1 MKSTAALTNPKDILN
16 RHLREAVKPHA
27 AALRQA
33 AAIDRELEK
42 EMLATHPDTAKKEAN
57 ELLERASTGDTKA
70 EGVLRSAGGTEAY
83 VKAKCAMFDLAR
95 AKHAGAARASVP
107 LWTKVSAAVLISI
120 DAAHREI
127 NQQWRHTC
135 EQLGEPCPPSAWD
148 NYCRNL
154 RNGIERAPFA
164 AENLR
169 HGTAWQIES
178 LGLTEAV
185 AQ

>member
-95 AKHAGAARASVP
+95 AKPRGSKGQRAA
-107 LWTKVSAAVLISI
+107 L
-120 DAAHREI
+120 DE
-127 NQQWRHTC
+127 
-135 EQLGEPCPPSAWD
+135 G
-148 NYCRNL
+148 
-154 RNGIERAPFA
+154 
-164 AENLR
+164 
-169 HGTAWQIES
+169 
-178 LGLTEAV
+178 
-185 AQ
+185 